1 MIINTGMKIAIL
13 ISGEPRFT
21 NYINDFINS
30 LQGVDQ
36 ADWFFYLWKETPHNE
51 KFERIPKGWHN
62 IPSQEWAINNIQHR
76 LPNNHNVASL
86 KLGEQYESPKTDVI
100 HKQFWGIY
108 QSDLLR
114 QEYEKINGPY
124 DLVIRARLDL
134 LINDPI
140 DLQNLRNQLDH
151 NLKLMFL
158 PKSPRYGYHQ
168 EKINDQFA
176 ISSPE
181 NIKIYADLV
190 NHISHRVQHE
200 NVTLHQETQ
209 LVYHLLKNEL
219 ELHHELNIKNLNQLP
234 ENLSNWVIS

>member
-1 MIINTGMKIAIL
+1 MKIAIL
-13 ISGEPRFT
+13 ISGEPRFC
-21 NYINDFINS
+21 NYLDSFINS
-30 LQGVDQ
+30 LQGVNQ
-36 ADWFFYLWKETPHNE
+36 ADWFFYLWKETPHDTQID
-51 KFERIPKGWHN
+51 RIPEGWHN

-86 KLGEQYESPKTDVI
+86 KLGEQHESPKTDVI

-114 QEYEKINGPY
+114 LKYEKCFGPY

-134 LINDPI
+134 LIDDPI

-158 PKSPRYGYHQ
+158 PNSPRYGYNQ
-168 EKINDQFA
+168 VQINDQFA

-181 NIKIYADLV
+181 NIKIYTDLV
-190 NHISHRVQHE
+190 NHISHYVQHE
-200 NVTLHQETQ
+200 NISLHQETQ
-209 LVYHLLKNEL
+209 LAYHLLKNEL
-219 ELHHELNIKNLNQLP
+219 ELRHELNIKNLNRLIP
-234 ENLSNWVIS
+234 NNLSNWIIS